1 MSKVTTNENYTDLP
15 NDYTS
20 WIAKNSTCESSNG
33 YMVYSGPIP
42 ISEIIDPELIN
53 ENIIIV
59 ADDMAGYMIGY
70 LKKNTG
76 WEFVGIDSCTLDIDP
91 ISEGF
96 VEYIEI

>member
-1 MSKVTTNENYTDLP
+1 MSKITTNENYTDLP
-15 NDYTS
+15 SDYTS
-20 WIAKNSTCESSNG
+20 WVAKNSACESSNG
-33 YMVYSGPIP
+33 YMVYSAPIP
-42 ISEIIDPELIN
+42 ISEIMDPELIN